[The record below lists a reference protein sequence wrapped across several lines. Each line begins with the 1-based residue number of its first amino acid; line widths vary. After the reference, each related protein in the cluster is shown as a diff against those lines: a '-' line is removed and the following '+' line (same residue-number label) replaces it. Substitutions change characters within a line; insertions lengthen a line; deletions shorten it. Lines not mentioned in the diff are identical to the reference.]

1 MGSLSTKFYDNC
13 DSDIKT
19 NLIEENKY
27 ILHTYSVSV
36 KYSDIDYIKQYNKYN
51 LHLCENDIILEKYNQ
66 KHIFIYQNIDSWFHS
81 YNVFGF
87 IYNDSKNNI
96 NNYQKI
102 ILYVTNSTEI
112 INNLNNITNDLVVY
126 YKTLS

>member
-87 IYNDSKNNI
+87 I
-96 NNYQKI
+96 
-102 ILYVTNSTEI
+102 
-112 INNLNNITNDLVVY
+112 
-126 YKTLS
+126 